1 MRLLLI
7 EDNARV
13 AASLEKNLRKEG
25 YVLDIALTGNQGFKL
40 STDNNYDAIVLDVML
55 PDRDGWDICKR
66 MRDEGVHSPIL
77 MLTALGDV
85 NDKIRGLDSGAD
97 DYLVKPYHFGELL
110 ARLRSLLRRNTEV
123 RSSVIDVFGVQLDP
137 ATRKVFRQGKEIILA
152 TKEFALMEM
161 LMIHAGRIVSRE
173 KIAEHLWDSSTEPRS
188 NAIEAQVKFLRQ
200 KIDKQFDKSLIHTIR
215 GAGYMFSDEEPR

>member
-13 AASLEKNLRKEG
+13 ATSLEKNLRKEG
-25 YVLDIALTGNQGFKL
+25 YAVDIASTGKQGL
-40 STDNNYDAIVLDVML
+40 QYSTENEYDAIILDVML
-55 PDRDGWDICKR
+55 PDKDGWDVCKV
-66 MRDEGVHSPIL
+66 MRDHGLQTPIL

-85 NDKIRGLDSGAD
+85 SDKIRGLDSGAD

-110 ARLRSLLRRNTEV
+110 ARLRSLLRRGTEV
-123 RSSVIDVFGVQLDP
+123 RSSVIEAYGVRLDP
-137 ATRKVFRQGKEIILA
+137 ATRKVFRGETELMLA

-200 KIDKQFDKSLIHTIR
+200 KVDKQFDKQLIHTIR
-215 GAGYMFSDEEPR
+215 GAGYMLSDIEPR

>member
-13 AASLEKNLRKEG
+13 ASSLEKNLRKEG
-25 YVLDIALTGNQGFKL
+25 YVLDIAATGKQGLHL
-40 STDNNYDAIVLDVML
+40 SGENEYDAIILDIML
-55 PDRDGWDICKR
+55 PDQDGWDTCKL
-66 MRDEGVHSPIL
+66 MRKSDIHAPVL

-110 ARLRSLLRRNTEV
+110 ARLRSLLRRKTEV
-123 RSSVIDVFGVQLDP
+123 RSSVVDAFGVQLDP
-137 ATRKVFRQGKEIILA
+137 ATRKVFRDGKEIVLA

-200 KIDKQFDKSLIHTIR
+200 KIDKQFDKPLIHTIR